1 MVETFHYR
9 VVCEH
14 RLSAC
19 AWFIY
24 IDQTECT
31 FQPTIRIIIQDK
43 SFRSWKWNNPSTKN
57 KLNRWN
63 KFCYRK
69 SSTIIDNVN
78 FELQN
83 RGLRSR
89 IFTFG
94 KIPIKS
100 KLDIVKCKDYIF
112 FDLQRATTISIR
124 LFNIKI
130 SSSIKLSIRLSGKC
144 LSFANVFL
152 TTVQTWNQVCEMS
165 RCLSQQNK
173 MNRTYFDKII

>member
-112 FDLQRATTISIR
+112 SIYKEQRQFPFGCLI
-124 LFNIKI
+124 L
-130 SSSIKLSIRLSGKC
+130 KLAL
-144 LSFANVFL
+144 L
-152 TTVQTWNQVCEMS
+152 
-165 RCLSQQNK
+165 
-173 MNRTYFDKII
+173 